1 MQRSIALFD
10 LDGVILD
17 TEGSY
22 TAFWDDYGSRHF
34 SEKDFG
40 LKIKGQTLV
49 KILGDYFPEENERKA
64 ITDAI
69 NDFERKMSYP
79 FVPRVENYIKSL
91 KSNGIRTA
99 VVTSSN
105 LPKMENVYRCHPD
118 FKEMFDI
125 ILTSEDFSES
135 KPSPYCYLKAMRLF
149 GAGPEDC
156 VVFEDS
162 VSGLQAGKAS
172 GAFVVGLLTTNPEN
186 IVREYSNLMI
196 RDFND
201 SRISEIGIS
210 LQV

>member
-1 MQRSIALFD
+1 MPRSIALFD

-69 NDFERKMSYP
+69 NDFERNMSYP
-79 FVPRVENYIKSL
+79 FVPGVENYIKSL

-105 LPKMENVYRCHPD
+105 IPKMENVYRCHPG
-118 FKEMFDI
+118 FREMFDI

-162 VSGLQAGKAS
+162 LAGLQAARAS
-172 GAFVVGLLTTNPEN
+172 GAFVTALTTTNPEEV
-186 IVREYSNLMI
+186 VRNYADLVI

-201 SRISEIGIS
+201 SGIGANG
-210 LQV
+210 LPH

>member
-1 MQRSIALFD
+1 MPHSIALFD

-79 FVPRVENYIKSL
+79 FVPGVENYIKSL

-105 LPKMENVYRCHPD
+105 LLKMENVYRCHPG
-118 FKEMFDI
+118 FREMFDM

-149 GAGPEDC
+149 GVGPEDC

-162 VSGLQAGKAS
+162 LAGLQSARAS
-172 GAFVVGLLTTNPEN
+172 GAFVTALTTTNPEEV
-186 IVREYSNLMI
+186 VRNYADLVI

-201 SRISEIGIS
+201 SGIGANG
-210 LQV
+210 LPH

>member
-49 KILGDYFPEENERKA
+49 KILDDYFPEENERKS

-69 NDFERKMSYP
+69 NDFERNMSYP
-79 FVPRVENYIKSL
+79 FVPGVENYIKSL

-105 LPKMENVYRCHPD
+105 LLKMDNVYRCHPG
-118 FKEMFDI
+118 FREMFDM

-162 VSGLQAGKAS
+162 LAGLQAARAS
-172 GAFVVGLLTTNPEN
+172 GAFVTALTTTNPEEV
-186 IVREYSNLMI
+186 VRNYADLVI

-201 SRISEIGIS
+201 SGIGANG
-210 LQV
+210 LPH

>member
-1 MQRSIALFD
+1 MPHSIALFD

-49 KILGDYFPEENERKA
+49 KILGDYFPEENERKS
-64 ITDAI
+64 ITEAI
-69 NDFERKMSYP
+69 NDFERNMSYP
-79 FVPRVENYIKSL
+79 FVPGVENYIKSL

-105 LPKMENVYRCHPD
+105 LLKMENVYRCHPG
-118 FKEMFDI
+118 FREMFDM

-162 VSGLQAGKAS
+162 LAGLQAARAS
-172 GAFVVGLLTTNPEN
+172 GAFVTALTTTNPEEV
-186 IVREYSNLMI
+186 VRNYADLVI

-201 SRISEIGIS
+201 SGIGANG
-210 LQV
+210 LPH

>member
-49 KILGDYFPEENERKA
+49 KIIDDYFPEENERKS

-69 NDFERKMSYP
+69 NDFERNMSYP
-79 FVPRVENYIKSL
+79 FVPGVENYIKSL

-105 LPKMENVYRCHPD
+105 LLKMENVYRCHPG
-118 FKEMFDI
+118 FREMFDM

-162 VSGLQAGKAS
+162 LAGLQAARAS
-172 GAFVVGLLTTNPEN
+172 GAFVTALTTTNPEEV
-186 IVREYSNLMI
+186 VRNYADLVI

-201 SRISEIGIS
+201 SGIGANG
-210 LQV
+210 LPH

>member
-40 LKIKGQTLV
+40 VKIKGQTLV

-69 NDFERKMSYP
+69 NDFERNMSYP
-79 FVPRVENYIKSL
+79 FVPGVENYIKSL

-105 LPKMENVYRCHPD
+105 LLKMENVYRCHPG
-118 FKEMFDI
+118 FREMFDM

-162 VSGLQAGKAS
+162 LAGLQSARAS
-172 GAFVVGLLTTNPEN
+172 GAFVTALTTTNPEEV
-186 IVREYSNLMI
+186 VRNYADLVI

-201 SRISEIGIS
+201 SGIGANG
-210 LQV
+210 LPH

>member
-1 MQRSIALFD
+1 MPHSIALFD

-40 LKIKGQTLV
+40 VKIKGQTLV
-49 KILGDYFPEENERKA
+49 KILDDYFPEENERKS

-69 NDFERKMSYP
+69 NDFERNMSYP
-79 FVPRVENYIKSL
+79 FVPGVENYIKSL

-105 LPKMENVYRCHPD
+105 LLKMDNVYRCHPG
-118 FKEMFDI
+118 FREMFDM

-135 KPSPYCYLKAMRLF
+135 KPSPYCYLKAMKLF

-162 VSGLQAGKAS
+162 LAGLQSARAS
-172 GAFVVGLLTTNPEN
+172 GAFVTALTTTNPEEV
-186 IVREYSNLMI
+186 VRNYADLVI

-201 SRISEIGIS
+201 SGIGANG
-210 LQV
+210 LPH

>member
-69 NDFERKMSYP
+69 NDFERKMSYT
-79 FVPRVENYIKSL
+79 FVPGVENYIKSL

-105 LPKMENVYRCHPD
+105 LLKMENVYRCHPG
-118 FKEMFDI
+118 FREMFDI

-162 VSGLQAGKAS
+162 LAGLQAARAS
-172 GAFVVGLLTTNPEN
+172 GAFVTALTTTNPEEV
-186 IVREYSNLMI
+186 VRNYADLVI

-201 SRISEIGIS
+201 SGIGANG
-210 LQV
+210 LPH

>member
-1 MQRSIALFD
+1 MPRSIALFD

-49 KILGDYFPEENERKA
+49 KILADYFPDENERKS

-69 NDFERKMSYP
+69 NDFERNMSYP
-79 FVPRVENYIKSL
+79 FVPGVENYIKSL

-105 LPKMENVYRCHPD
+105 LPKMENVYRCHPG
-118 FKEMFDI
+118 FREMFDM

-135 KPSPYCYLKAMRLF
+135 KPSPYCYLKAMKLF
-149 GAGPEDC
+149 GAGPENC

-162 VSGLQAGKAS
+162 LAGLQAARAS
-172 GAFVVGLLTTNPEN
+172 GAFVTALTTTNPEEV
-186 IVREYSNLMI
+186 VRNYADLVI

-201 SRISEIGIS
+201 SGIGANG
-210 LQV
+210 LPH

>member
-22 TAFWDDYGSRHF
+22 TAFWDDYGSRNF

-49 KILGDYFPEENERKA
+49 KILDDYFPEENERKS

-69 NDFERKMSYP
+69 NDFERNMSYP
-79 FVPRVENYIKSL
+79 FVPGVENYIKSL

-105 LPKMENVYRCHPD
+105 LLKMDNVYRCHPG
-118 FKEMFDI
+118 FREMFDM

-162 VSGLQAGKAS
+162 LAGLQAARAS
-172 GAFVVGLLTTNPEN
+172 GAFVTALTTTNPEEV
-186 IVREYSNLMI
+186 VRNYADLVI

-201 SRISEIGIS
+201 SGIGANG
-210 LQV
+210 LPH

>member
-79 FVPRVENYIKSL
+79 FVPGVENYIKSL
-91 KSNGIRTA
+91 KSNGIITA

-105 LPKMENVYRCHPD
+105 LLKMENVYRCHPG
-118 FKEMFDI
+118 FREMFDM

-162 VSGLQAGKAS
+162 LAGLQAARAS
-172 GAFVVGLLTTNPEN
+172 GAFVTALTTTNPEEV
-186 IVREYSNLMI
+186 VRNYADLVI

-201 SRISEIGIS
+201 SGIGANG
-210 LQV
+210 LPH

>member
-49 KILGDYFPEENERKA
+49 KILDDYFPEENERKS

-69 NDFERKMSYP
+69 NDFERNMSYP
-79 FVPRVENYIKSL
+79 FVPGVENYIKSL

-105 LPKMENVYRCHPD
+105 LMKMDNVYRCHPG
-118 FKEMFDI
+118 FREMFDM

-162 VSGLQAGKAS
+162 LAGLQAARAS
-172 GAFVVGLLTTNPEN
+172 GAFVTALTTTNPEEV
-186 IVREYSNLMI
+186 VRNYADLVI

-201 SRISEIGIS
+201 SGIGANG
-210 LQV
+210 LPH

>member
-69 NDFERKMSYP
+69 NDFQTPEKVVARYRGQLNLYSLAL
-79 FVPRVENYIKSL
+79 ESIKHKKVTHRYL
-91 KSNGIRTA
+91 YL
-99 VVTSSN
+99 VTS
-105 LPKMENVYRCHPD
+105 
-118 FKEMFDI
+118 
-125 ILTSEDFSES
+125 
-135 KPSPYCYLKAMRLF
+135 
-149 GAGPEDC
+149 GQ
-156 VVFEDS
+156 VV
-162 VSGLQAGKAS
+162 
-172 GAFVVGLLTTNPEN
+172 
-186 IVREYSNLMI
+186 
-196 RDFND
+196 
-201 SRISEIGIS
+201 EI
-210 LQV
+210 

>member
-49 KILGDYFPEENERKA
+49 KILGDYFPEENERKS

-69 NDFERKMSYP
+69 NDFERNMSYP
-79 FVPRVENYIKSL
+79 FVPGVENYIKSL

-105 LPKMENVYRCHPD
+105 LLKMENVYRCHPG
-118 FKEMFDI
+118 FREMFDI

-162 VSGLQAGKAS
+162 LAGLQSARAS
-172 GAFVVGLLTTNPEN
+172 GAFVTALTTTNPEEV
-186 IVREYSNLMI
+186 VRNYADLVI

-201 SRISEIGIS
+201 SGIGANG
-210 LQV
+210 LPH

>member
-1 MQRSIALFD
+1 MPHSIALFD

-49 KILGDYFPEENERKA
+49 KILGDYFSEENERKA
-64 ITDAI
+64 ITDTI
-69 NDFERKMSYP
+69 NDFERNMSYP
-79 FVPRVENYIKSL
+79 FVPGVENYIKSL

-105 LPKMENVYRCHPD
+105 LLKMDNVYRCHPG
-118 FKEMFDI
+118 FREMFDM

-162 VSGLQAGKAS
+162 LAGLQSARAS
-172 GAFVVGLLTTNPEN
+172 GAFVTALTTTNPEEV
-186 IVREYSNLMI
+186 VRNYADLVI

-201 SRISEIGIS
+201 SGIGTNG
-210 LQV
+210 LPH

>member
-1 MQRSIALFD
+1 MPHSIALFD

-79 FVPRVENYIKSL
+79 FVPGVENYIKSL

-105 LPKMENVYRCHPD
+105 LLKMENVYRCHPG
-118 FKEMFDI
+118 FREMFDM

-162 VSGLQAGKAS
+162 LAGLQSARAS
-172 GAFVVGLLTTNPEN
+172 GAFVTALTTTNPEEV
-186 IVREYSNLMI
+186 VRNYADLVI

-201 SRISEIGIS
+201 SGIGANG
-210 LQV
+210 LQH

>member
-1 MQRSIALFD
+1 MPRSIALFD

-49 KILGDYFPEENERKA
+49 KILDDYFPEENERKS

-69 NDFERKMSYP
+69 NDFERNMSYP
-79 FVPRVENYIKSL
+79 FVPGVENYIKSL

-105 LPKMENVYRCHPD
+105 LPKMENVYRCHPG

-135 KPSPYCYLKAMRLF
+135 KPSPYCYLKAMKLF
-149 GAGPEDC
+149 GAGPENC

-162 VSGLQAGKAS
+162 LAGLQAARAS
-172 GAFVVGLLTTNPEN
+172 GAFVTALTTTNPEEV
-186 IVREYSNLMI
+186 VRNYADLVI

-201 SRISEIGIS
+201 SGIGANG
-210 LQV
+210 LPH

>member
-49 KILGDYFPEENERKA
+49 KILDDYFPEENERKS

-79 FVPRVENYIKSL
+79 FVPGVENYIKSL

-105 LPKMENVYRCHPD
+105 LLKMENVYRCHPG

-135 KPSPYCYLKAMRLF
+135 KPSPYCYLKAMKLF
-149 GAGPEDC
+149 GAGPENC

-162 VSGLQAGKAS
+162 LAGLQAARAS
-172 GAFVVGLLTTNPEN
+172 GAFVTALTTTNPEEV
-186 IVREYSNLMI
+186 VRNYADLVI

-201 SRISEIGIS
+201 SGIGANG
-210 LQV
+210 LPH

>member
-1 MQRSIALFD
+1 MPRSIALFD

-79 FVPRVENYIKSL
+79 FVPGVENYIKSL

-105 LPKMENVYRCHPD
+105 LLKMENVYRCHPG
-118 FKEMFDI
+118 FREMFDI

-162 VSGLQAGKAS
+162 LAGLQAARAS
-172 GAFVVGLLTTNPEN
+172 GAFVTALTTTNPEE
-186 IVREYSNLMI
+186 IVRNYADLVI

-201 SRISEIGIS
+201 SGIGANG
-210 LQV
+210 LQH

>member
-1 MQRSIALFD
+1 MPHSIALFD

-79 FVPRVENYIKSL
+79 FVPGVENYIKSL

-105 LPKMENVYRCHPD
+105 LLKMENVYRCHPG
-118 FKEMFDI
+118 FREMFDI

-162 VSGLQAGKAS
+162 LAGLQAARAS
-172 GAFVVGLLTTNPEN
+172 GAFVTALTTTNPEEV
-186 IVREYSNLMI
+186 VRNYADLVI

-201 SRISEIGIS
+201 SGIGANG
-210 LQV
+210 LQH

>member
-1 MQRSIALFD
+1 MPHSIALFD

-64 ITDAI
+64 ITEAI
-69 NDFERKMSYP
+69 NDFERNMSYP
-79 FVPRVENYIKSL
+79 FLPGVENYIKSL

-105 LPKMENVYRCHPD
+105 ILKMENVYRCHPG
-118 FKEMFDI
+118 FREMFDM

-162 VSGLQAGKAS
+162 LAGLQAARAS
-172 GAFVVGLLTTNPEN
+172 GAFVTALTTTNPEEV
-186 IVREYSNLMI
+186 VRNYADLVI

-201 SRISEIGIS
+201 SGIGANG
-210 LQV
+210 LPH

>member
-1 MQRSIALFD
+1 MPRSIALFD

-64 ITDAI
+64 ITEAI
-69 NDFERKMSYP
+69 NDFERNMSYP
-79 FVPRVENYIKSL
+79 FVPGVENYIKSM
-91 KSNGIRTA
+91 KSNGIKTA

-105 LPKMENVYRCHPD
+105 LLKMENVYRCHPG
-118 FKEMFDI
+118 FREMFDI

-162 VSGLQAGKAS
+162 LAGLQAARAS
-172 GAFVVGLLTTNPEN
+172 GAFVTALTTTNPEEV
-186 IVREYSNLMI
+186 VRNYADLVI

-201 SRISEIGIS
+201 SGIGANG
-210 LQV
+210 LPH

>member
-1 MQRSIALFD
+1 MPRSIALFD

-40 LKIKGQTLV
+40 LKIKGQTRV
-49 KILGDYFPEENERKA
+49 KILDDYFPEENERKS

-69 NDFERKMSYP
+69 NDFERNMSYP
-79 FVPRVENYIKSL
+79 FVPGVENYIKSL

-105 LPKMENVYRCHPD
+105 LPKMENVYRCHPG

-135 KPSPYCYLKAMRLF
+135 KPSPYCYLKAMKLF
-149 GAGPEDC
+149 GAGPENC

-162 VSGLQAGKAS
+162 LAGLQAARAS
-172 GAFVVGLLTTNPEN
+172 GAFVTALTTTNPEEV
-186 IVREYSNLMI
+186 VRNYADLVI

-201 SRISEIGIS
+201 SGIGANG
-210 LQV
+210 LQH

>member
-79 FVPRVENYIKSL
+79 FVPGVENYIKSL
-91 KSNGIRTA
+91 KSNGIRTV

-105 LPKMENVYRCHPD
+105 LLKMENVYRCHPG
-118 FKEMFDI
+118 FREMFDM

-162 VSGLQAGKAS
+162 LAGLQAARAS
-172 GAFVVGLLTTNPEN
+172 GAFVTALTTTNPEEV
-186 IVREYSNLMI
+186 VRNYADLVI

-201 SRISEIGIS
+201 SGIGANG
-210 LQV
+210 LPH

>member
-1 MQRSIALFD
+1 MPRSVALFD

-79 FVPRVENYIKSL
+79 FVPGVENYIKSL

-105 LPKMENVYRCHPD
+105 LLKMENVYRCHPG
-118 FKEMFDI
+118 FREMFDI

-162 VSGLQAGKAS
+162 LAGLQSARAS
-172 GAFVVGLLTTNPEN
+172 GAFVTALTTTNPEEV
-186 IVREYSNLMI
+186 VRNYADLVI

-201 SRISEIGIS
+201 SGIGANG
-210 LQV
+210 LPH

>member
-1 MQRSIALFD
+1 MPHSIALFD

-40 LKIKGQTLV
+40 VKIKGQTLV

-79 FVPRVENYIKSL
+79 FVPGVENYIKSL

-105 LPKMENVYRCHPD
+105 LLKMENVYRCHPG
-118 FKEMFDI
+118 FREMFDI

-162 VSGLQAGKAS
+162 LAGLQSARAS
-172 GAFVVGLLTTNPEN
+172 GAFVTALTTTNPEEV
-186 IVREYSNLMI
+186 VRNYADLVI

-201 SRISEIGIS
+201 SGIGANG
-210 LQV
+210 LPH

>member
-1 MQRSIALFD
+1 MPHSIALFD

-49 KILGDYFPEENERKA
+49 KILDDYFPEENERKA
-64 ITDAI
+64 ITEAI
-69 NDFERKMSYP
+69 NDFERNMSYP
-79 FVPRVENYIKSL
+79 FVPGVENYIKSL

-105 LPKMENVYRCHPD
+105 LPKMENVYRCHPG

-162 VSGLQAGKAS
+162 LAGLQSARAS
-172 GAFVVGLLTTNPEN
+172 GAFVTALTTTNPEEV
-186 IVREYSNLMI
+186 VREYADLVI

-201 SRISEIGIS
+201 CGIRANG
-210 LQV
+210 LQH

>member
-1 MQRSIALFD
+1 MPHSIALFD

-64 ITDAI
+64 ITEAI
-69 NDFERKMSYP
+69 NDFERNMSYP
-79 FVPRVENYIKSL
+79 FVPGVENYIKSL

-105 LPKMENVYRCHPD
+105 LLKMDNVYRCHPG
-118 FKEMFDI
+118 FREMFDI

-162 VSGLQAGKAS
+162 LAGLQAARAS
-172 GAFVVGLLTTNPEN
+172 GAFVTALTTTNPEEV
-186 IVREYSNLMI
+186 VRNYADLVI

-201 SRISEIGIS
+201 SGIGANG
-210 LQV
+210 LPH

>member
-79 FVPRVENYIKSL
+79 FVPGIENYIKSL

-105 LPKMENVYRCHPD
+105 LLKMENVYRCHPG
-118 FKEMFDI
+118 FREMFDI

-162 VSGLQAGKAS
+162 LAGLQAARAS
-172 GAFVVGLLTTNPEN
+172 GAFVTALTTTNPEEV
-186 IVREYSNLMI
+186 VRNYADLVI

-201 SRISEIGIS
+201 SGIGANG
-210 LQV
+210 LPH

>member
-1 MQRSIALFD
+1 MPRSIALFD

-22 TAFWDDYGSRHF
+22 TAFWDDYGSHHF

-49 KILGDYFPEENERKA
+49 KILDDYFPEENERKS

-69 NDFERKMSYP
+69 NDFERNMSYP
-79 FVPRVENYIKSL
+79 FVPGVENYIKSL

-105 LPKMENVYRCHPD
+105 LLKMENVYRCHPG
-118 FKEMFDI
+118 FREMFDM

-135 KPSPYCYLKAMRLF
+135 KPSPYCYLKAMKLF
-149 GAGPEDC
+149 GAGPENC

-162 VSGLQAGKAS
+162 LAGLQAARAS
-172 GAFVVGLLTTNPEN
+172 GAFVTALTTTNPEEV
-186 IVREYSNLMI
+186 VRNYADLVI

-201 SRISEIGIS
+201 SGIGANG
-210 LQV
+210 LPH

>member
-64 ITDAI
+64 ITEAI

-79 FVPRVENYIKSL
+79 FVPGVENYIKSL

-105 LPKMENVYRCHPD
+105 LLKMENVYRCHPG
-118 FKEMFDI
+118 FREMFDI

-162 VSGLQAGKAS
+162 LAGLQAARAS
-172 GAFVVGLLTTNPEN
+172 GAFVTALTTTNPEEV
-186 IVREYSNLMI
+186 VRNYADLVI

-201 SRISEIGIS
+201 SGIGANG
-210 LQV
+210 LPH

>member
-79 FVPRVENYIKSL
+79 FVPGVENYIKSL
-91 KSNGIRTA
+91 KSNGIRTV

-105 LPKMENVYRCHPD
+105 LLKMENVYRCHPG
-118 FKEMFDI
+118 FREMFDM

-162 VSGLQAGKAS
+162 LAGLQSARAS
-172 GAFVVGLLTTNPEN
+172 GAFVTALTTTNPEEV
-186 IVREYSNLMI
+186 VRNYADLVI

-201 SRISEIGIS
+201 SGIGANG
-210 LQV
+210 LPH

>member
-1 MQRSIALFD
+1 MPHSIALFD

-49 KILGDYFPEENERKA
+49 KILDDYFPEENERKA

-79 FVPRVENYIKSL
+79 FVPGVENYIKSL

-105 LPKMENVYRCHPD
+105 LLKMENVYRCHPG
-118 FKEMFDI
+118 FREMFDI

-162 VSGLQAGKAS
+162 LAGLQSARAS
-172 GAFVVGLLTTNPEN
+172 GAFVTALTTTNPEEV
-186 IVREYSNLMI
+186 VRNYADLVI

-201 SRISEIGIS
+201 SGIGANG
-210 LQV
+210 LPH

>member
-1 MQRSIALFD
+1 MPRSIALFD

-22 TAFWDDYGSRHF
+22 TAIWDDYGSRHF

-49 KILGDYFPEENERKA
+49 KILDDYFPEENERKS

-69 NDFERKMSYP
+69 NDFERNMSYP
-79 FVPRVENYIKSL
+79 FVPGVENYIKSL

-105 LPKMENVYRCHPD
+105 LPKMENVYRCHPG

-135 KPSPYCYLKAMRLF
+135 KPSPYCYLKAMKLF
-149 GAGPEDC
+149 GAGPENC

-162 VSGLQAGKAS
+162 LAGLQAARAS
-172 GAFVVGLLTTNPEN
+172 GAFVTALTTTNPEEV
-186 IVREYSNLMI
+186 VRNYADLVI

-201 SRISEIGIS
+201 SGIGANG
-210 LQV
+210 LPH

>member
-49 KILGDYFPEENERKA
+49 KILGDYFPEENERKS

-69 NDFERKMSYP
+69 NDFERNMSYP
-79 FVPRVENYIKSL
+79 FVPGVENYIKSL

-105 LPKMENVYRCHPD
+105 IPKMENVYRCHPG
-118 FKEMFDI
+118 FREMFDM

-162 VSGLQAGKAS
+162 LAGLQSARAS
-172 GAFVVGLLTTNPEN
+172 GAFVTALTTTNPEEV
-186 IVREYSNLMI
+186 VRNYADLVI

-201 SRISEIGIS
+201 SGIGANG
-210 LQV
+210 LPH

>member
-1 MQRSIALFD
+1 MPRSIALFD

-49 KILGDYFPEENERKA
+49 KILADYFPDENERKS

-79 FVPRVENYIKSL
+79 FVPGVENYIKSL

-105 LPKMENVYRCHPD
+105 LLKMENVYRCHPG
-118 FKEMFDI
+118 FREMFDI

-162 VSGLQAGKAS
+162 LAGLQAARAS
-172 GAFVVGLLTTNPEN
+172 GAFVTALTTTNPEEV
-186 IVREYSNLMI
+186 VRNYADLVI

-201 SRISEIGIS
+201 SGIGANG
-210 LQV
+210 LPH

>member
-49 KILGDYFPEENERKA
+49 KILGDYFHEENERKA

-79 FVPRVENYIKSL
+79 FVPGVENYIKSL

-105 LPKMENVYRCHPD
+105 LLKMENVYRCHPG
-118 FKEMFDI
+118 FREMFDM

-162 VSGLQAGKAS
+162 LAGLQSARAS
-172 GAFVVGLLTTNPEN
+172 GAFVTALTTTNPEEV
-186 IVREYSNLMI
+186 VRNYADLVI

-201 SRISEIGIS
+201 SGIGANG
-210 LQV
+210 LPH

>member
-49 KILGDYFPEENERKA
+49 KILDDYFPEENERKS

-69 NDFERKMSYP
+69 NDFERNMSYP
-79 FVPRVENYIKSL
+79 FVPGVENYIKSL

-105 LPKMENVYRCHPD
+105 LLKMENVYRCHPG
-118 FKEMFDI
+118 FREMFDM

-135 KPSPYCYLKAMRLF
+135 KPSPYCYLKAMKLF
-149 GAGPEDC
+149 GAGPENC

-162 VSGLQAGKAS
+162 LAGLQAARAS
-172 GAFVVGLLTTNPEN
+172 GAFVTALTTTNPEEV
-186 IVREYSNLMI
+186 VRNYADLVI

-201 SRISEIGIS
+201 SGIGANG
-210 LQV
+210 LPH